1 MIQVVVK
8 LSTKRETRA
17 TSLFQ
22 VYFSVMNSTD
32 MVLNGGIQVLSHL

>member
-8 LSTKRETRA
+8 LSTKREIRA

-22 VYFSVMNSTD
+22 VQGYSQ
-32 MVLNGGIQVLSHL
+32 IHWA